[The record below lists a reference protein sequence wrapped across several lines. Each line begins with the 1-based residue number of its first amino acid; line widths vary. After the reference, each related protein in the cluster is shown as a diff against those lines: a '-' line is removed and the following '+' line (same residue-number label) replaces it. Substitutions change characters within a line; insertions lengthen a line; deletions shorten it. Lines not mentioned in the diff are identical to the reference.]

1 MVIDDISIQPIGAF
15 FKKKRN
21 IYCKTAGFVVKFKCY
36 MPVCWNWQ
44 TRRIQNPLVAIPC
57 GFDPRHRHH
66 KAKPLPEGEGL
77 SIYESNGTGVEPI
90 RRPRH
95 RHHKA
100 KPLPEGEG
108 LSIYESNGTGV
119 EPIRRPRHRHHKAK
133 PLPEGEGLSIYESNG
148 TGVEPIRRPRH
159 RHHKAKPLP
168 KGSGFRFMKVTVR
181 GRTHST
187 FPPPSP

>member
-1 MVIDDISIQPIGAF
+1 MCSAVMYIFFILYSVVIDDISIQPIGAF

-21 IYCKTAGFVVKFKCY
+21 IYCKTAIIVVKFFCY

-77 SIYESNGTGVEPI
+77 SVYESNGTGVEPI

-95 RHHKA
+95 RSHKA
-100 KPLPEGEG
+100 RQLRF
-108 LSIYESNGTGV
+108 LQAV
-119 EPIRRPRHRHHKAK
+119 RCLRIR
-133 PLPEGEGLSIYESNG
+133 S
-148 TGVEPIRRPRH
+148 VIRYRYAAALR
-159 RHHKAKPLP
+159 RTKKRRISEL
-168 KGSGFRFMKVTVR
+168 FRL
-181 GRTHST
+181 
-187 FPPPSP
+187 